1 MRKTPFL
8 FILLCATMLATA
20 QSKPVK
26 LNQLLADSLKSM
38 VIVDQV
44 AANVPQGKYKELPRE
59 EWQHFKDSV
68 FGTHKKI
75 LEKVFDQYGY
85 PGYDM
90 VGKEG
95 EKNFWLMV
103 QHCDKTPE
111 FQKKVLNAMKVQVS
125 KSNAD
130 PKNYAY
136 LTDRVL
142 LNTGDKQV
150 YGTQVTYN
158 VTICQAIPR
167 PLVDS
172 ANVNA
177 RRKEVGLEVIEK
189 YLNMMSEMH
198 FEMNKTGYE
207 QKGITQ
213 PKLYAIPQ

>member
-1 MRKTPFL
+1 MRKTPLL
-8 FILLCATMLATA
+8 FILLCTAMLATA
-20 QSKPVK
+20 QNKTAK
-26 LNQLLADSLKSM
+26 FNQVLADSLKSM
-38 VIVDQV
+38 VTVDQV
-44 AANVPQGKYKELPRE
+44 AANVPQGKYRELPSE

-68 FGTHKKI
+68 FSTHKKI
-75 LEKVFDQYGY
+75 LEQVFAQYGY
-85 PGYDM
+85 PGYDL

-95 EKNFWLMV
+95 EQNFWLMV
-103 QHCDKTPE
+103 QHCDKTPD
-111 FQKKVLNAMKVQVS
+111 FQKKVLNAMKEQVN
-125 KSNAD
+125 KNNAD

-142 LNTGDKQV
+142 LNTGNKQV

-158 VTICQAIPR
+158 LAICQAIPR

-177 RRKEVGLEVIEK
+177 RRKEVGLDVIEK
-189 YLNMMSEMH
+189 YLNLMSEMH
-198 FEMNKTGYE
+198 FNMNKAGYE

>member
-1 MRKTPFL
+1 MRKTS
-8 FILLCATMLATA
+8 ILLIILCATMLATA
-20 QSKPVK
+20 QNKPAAFNKV
-26 LNQLLADSLKSM
+26 LADSLKSM
-38 VIVDQV
+38 VTVDQV
-44 AANVPQGKYKELPRE
+44 AANVPQGKFKEWPKE

-68 FGTHKKI
+68 FGTHQKI
-75 LEKVFDQYGY
+75 LEQVFNQYGY

-111 FQKKVLNAMKVQVS
+111 FQKKILNAMKVQVN
-125 KSNAD
+125 KNNAD

-142 LNTGDKQV
+142 LNTGEKQV

-158 VTICQAIPR
+158 LAICQAIPR
-167 PLVDS
+167 PLIDS

-189 YLNMMSEMH
+189 YLNLMSEMH
-198 FEMNKTGYE
+198 FTMNKASYE